1 MKVLIISLDID
12 LFRPDSE
19 TLQRHLEYTELIGE
33 LHILVLAQGSDK
45 KITEKLQLYS
55 ITGQN
60 KFFKLLNAF
69 KKAEKIV
76 RDRKIELIISQDPF
90 FTGLVAWQVKRKF
103 KIPLQIQ
110 IHTDFLSPYFWQESF
125 LNKMR
130 VLLAKFL
137 IPKADGL
144 RVVSE
149 RIRQSLISSASVPR
163 GGTSADKQF
172 PEITVLPIFVDVQ
185 KIKESPVTLDL
196 HKKYPQFNFIIL
208 MASRLTKEKN
218 IGLAIE
224 AMSEVSKKYPKTGLI
239 VVGEGP
245 QEKSLKFKVK
255 SLKLMN
261 NIIFEPWTN
270 EAVSCYKTAD
280 LFLLTSNYEGYGRTI
295 IEAMAAGVPV
305 VMTDVGI
312 AGEIVKDKENGLVV
326 PPQNKKL
333 LQKAIFDLI
342 ENPNERRRLS
352 QNALQTIEKFMAKE
366 EHLEKYKNSLSL

>member
-1 MKVLIISLDID
+1 MKVLIISLDVD

-60 KFFKLLNAF
+60 IFFKLLNAF

-137 IPKADGL
+137 LPKADCT
-144 RVVSE
+144 RVVSK
-149 RIRQSLISSASVPR
+149 RIRDSLTDFKLKEEPV
-163 GGTSADKQF
+163 
-172 PEITVLPIFVDVQ
+172 VLPIFVDAA
-185 KIKESPVTLDL
+185 KIKETPVKENL
-196 HKKYPQFNFIIL
+196 HQKYPQFDFIIL

-218 IGLAIE
+218 IDLAIE
-224 AMSEVSKKYPKTGLI
+224 AMAEIVKQRPKTGLI
-239 VVGEGP
+239 VVGDGP
-245 QEKSLKFKVK
+245 EKNN
-255 SLKLMN
+255 LKLKIEN
-261 NIIFEPWTN
+261 LKLVRNVIIEPWTN
-270 EAVSCYKTAD
+270 DLVSYYKTAD
-280 LFLLTSNYEGYGRTI
+280 LFLLTSNYEGFGRVLV
-295 IEAMAAGVPV
+295 EAAVAGCNIVS
-305 VMTDVGI
+305 TDVGI
-312 AGEIVKDKENGLVV
+312 SRELLDDNSIFKAGDKKE
-326 PPQNKKL
+326 
-333 LQKAIFDLI
+333 LQEKILKAINKELKSAGGQEIKTKQEYLNDYKK
-342 ENPNERRRLS
+342 
-352 QNALQTIEKFMAKE
+352 ALEDC
-366 EHLEKYKNSLSL
+366 L